1 MRQSSSATTLS
12 HCRDRTHMSDFLL
25 ILLLFALLL
34 PAAYA
39 YGFEDGR
46 REALNDVTEMERE
59 LYE

>member
-1 MRQSSSATTLS
+1 
-12 HCRDRTHMSDFLL
+12 MSDFLL